1 MTEASAAQIRAAD
14 PQRSTWLSANAG
26 SGKTSVLTARVAR
39 LLVDGVPP
47 ERILCLTFTT
57 TAAAEM
63 QNRLFER
70 LGKWALQDDAT
81 LTGALAALGMPQ
93 PVPPDTLRRARTAF
107 ARAVETPGGL
117 KVQTIHAFCAGLLR
131 RFPLEAGVSP
141 GFSEADERTAKRLRD
156 EITDH
161 LAEAEP
167 TLFDAAAG
175 LAGGTDFG
183 LLVDEIL
190 ASRDDFS
197 RPPDRASLSAAL
209 GLQPGTDAET
219 LVARSFAPGDAAL
232 LNRLCS
238 ALKSGS
244 SNDLKAFDRLR
255 PLLGRPIDLRALAVF
270 EGPFLFG
277 AKVTKGTPFGP
288 KTGQFPTQS
297 TRKALGPDDC
307 AALDDLM
314 ARVADA
320 RPQRLGL
327 SALDRTLALHRFAA
341 AWLSRYDA
349 AKRARGWLDFDD
361 LITGAR
367 RLLSDPSVA
376 SWVLWRLDGGID
388 HVLVDEAQ
396 DTSPAQWDV
405 VRLLTQDFTAGDSA
419 RATGERT
426 LFVVGDPKQSIYSF
440 QGADPDAF
448 ARMRGHFADRLA
460 AVGQSLQDEHLLWSF
475 RSSPGVLALVDG
487 TFPDGAATAL
497 GDRLDH
503 RAFHAAM
510 PGRIDLWAPET
521 GEDGDPDAD
530 WFDPVDLRSA
540 SDPARRLADRVAAG
554 VADMLAGGTTI
565 PDRRTPGTPLR
576 PLRAGDILILVQ
588 RRSGVFHEIIRALK
602 ARGLP
607 VAGADVLRLGGELAV
622 QDLLAVLRVLALPED
637 DLSLA
642 AALRSPLFGWSED
655 ALFRLAHPRTGY
667 LLAALRDRAADHSGT
682 WAILS
687 DLRDQTDFLRPY
699 DLLERLLTRHGGR
712 RRLVA
717 RLGAEAEDGIDALLA
732 QALDY
737 EGAAVPSLTGF
748 LEWIGAREVTV
759 KRRPEAAGDAIRVMT
774 VHGAKGLESPVVILP
789 DCAKR
794 RPRERDRTVRLPGG
808 LRVALSPADQRPT
821 AIADAVAAR
830 RDREAA
836 ERLRLLYVALTRAES
851 WLIVAAA
858 GDTGTGDDSWHAIVA
873 GGMDRLGAAPVDGG
887 LRLESGDWTVPVPA
901 PSPRMAP
908 PPPAEPPVWL
918 NTPAAASA
926 RIAKPRSPSDLGGDK
941 VLPGEGGQDGP
952 AARLHGTLIHRLLD
966 TLPALPPD
974 RWTATAASLGQTLG
988 VPDPAPALTEVRR
1001 LLADPVLAPVF
1012 APEVLV
1018 EVPVCGDLPGLGPV
1032 AGVIDRLIVDGT
1044 RVTCTDFKSNAV
1056 VPARPAD
1063 VPEGLLR
1070 QMGAYLALLRQIY
1083 PDRTVEVA
1091 ILWTRTA
1098 TLMPLPHDMV
1108 MQALARTPS
1117 S

>member
-1 MTEASAAQIRAAD
+1 MNEASAAQIRAAD
-14 PQRSTWLSANAG
+14 PRRSTWLSANAG

-39 LLVDGVPP
+39 LLVDGVAP

-63 QNRLFER
+63 QNRLFQR
-70 LGKWALQDDAT
+70 LGAWALQDDPE
-81 LTGALAALGMPQ
+81 LTGALAALGLAG
-93 PVPPDTLRRARTAF
+93 PVRHDTLRRARTAF

-156 EITDH
+156 EITDQ
-161 LAEAEP
+161 LAEADP
-167 TLFDAAAG
+167 ALFDSAAG
-175 LAGGTDFG
+175 LAGGMDFG
-183 LLVDEIL
+183 ALVDEIL
-190 ASRDDFS
+190 SAREDFA
-197 RPPDRASLSAAL
+197 RPSDPAELAARL
-209 GLQPGTDAET
+209 GLPPGSDADT
-219 LVARSFAPGDAAL
+219 LIRRTFEPCDPAL
-232 LNRLCS
+232 LIRLCS

-244 SNDLKAFDRLR
+244 TNDIKALDRISPIAGRTPDLR
-255 PLLGRPIDLRALAVF
+255 VLVVLEGPLLYGS
-270 EGPFLFG
+270 G
-277 AKVTKGTPFGP
+277 ARDPFGP
-288 KTGQFPTQS
+288 KTGKFPTQP
-297 TRKALGPDDC
+297 TREALGPDDC
-307 AALDDLM
+307 AALDALM

-320 RPQRLGL
+320 RPQRLAL
-327 SALDRTLALHRFAA
+327 QALDRTLALHRFAA

-361 LITGAR
+361 LIAGAR

-419 RATGERT
+419 RSSGERT

-475 RSSPGVLALVDG
+475 RSSPGVLALVDS
-487 TFPDGAATAL
+487 TFPPGSDTAL

-510 PGRIDLWAPET
+510 PGRIDLWSPET
-521 GEDGDPDAD
+521 GEDGDPDAA
-530 WFDPVDLRSA
+530 WFDPLDLRSA

-554 VADMLAGGTTI
+554 VADMLAAGTAI
-565 PDRRTPGTPLR
+565 PDRRTPGTMMR
-576 PLRAGDILILVQ
+576 PLHAGDILILVQ

-622 QDLLAVLRVLALPED
+622 QDLLATLRVLALPED

-642 AALRSPLFGWSED
+642 AALRSPIFGWSED
-655 ALFRLAHPRTGY
+655 ALYRLAHHRTGY
-667 LLAALRDRAADHSGT
+667 LLAALRDHAADHADT

-687 DLRDQTDFLRPY
+687 DLRDATDFLRPY
-699 DLLERLLTRHGGR
+699 DLLERLLLRHGGR
-712 RRLVA
+712 RRLIA

-732 QALDY
+732 QALEY

-759 KRRPEAAGDAIRVMT
+759 KRRPDAAGDAIRVMT

-794 RPRERDRTVRLPGG
+794 RFPDRARTVRLPGG
-808 LRVALSPADQRPT
+808 PRVSLVLTDQRPP

-830 RDREAA
+830 KDREAA

-858 GDTGTGDDSWHAIVA
+858 GDTGTGDESWHAIVA
-873 GGMDRLGAAPVDGG
+873 EGMARLGAVPAAGG
-887 LRLESGDWTVPVPA
+887 LRLETGDWSVSAT
-901 PSPRMAP
+901 AP
-908 PPPAEPPVWL
+908 PVTDASPLPEALPSWL
-918 NTPAAASA
+918 DTPAATPA
-926 RIAKPRSPSDLGGDK
+926 RAPKPRSPSDLGGDK
-941 VLPGEGGQDGP
+941 VLPGEGGQEGP
-952 AARLHGTLIHRLLD
+952 AARMHGTLIHRLLD
-966 TLPALPPD
+966 ALPTLPPD
-974 RWTATAASLGQTLG
+974 RWTLAAGALAESLG
-988 VPDPAPALTEVRR
+988 VPDPAPAFAEVRR
-1001 LLADPVLAPVF
+1001 FLSDPALQPVF
-1012 APEVLV
+1012 APEALV
-1018 EVPVCGDLPGLGPV
+1018 EVPICGNLPGLGAV
-1032 AGVIDRLIVDGT
+1032 AGVIDRLLVEEN
-1044 RVTCTDFKSNAV
+1044 RVTCVDFKSNAV
-1056 VPARPAD
+1056 VPASAD
-1063 VPEGLLR
+1063 GVPEGLLR

-1083 PDRTVEVA
+1083 PDRTVELA

>member
-1 MTEASAAQIRAAD
+1 MNDASAAQIRAAD
-14 PQRSTWLSANAG
+14 RHRSTWLSANAG

-39 LLVDGVPP
+39 LLVDGVAP

-63 QNRLFER
+63 QNRLFQR
-70 LGKWALQDDAT
+70 LGAWALQDDAA
-81 LTGALAALGMPQ
+81 LTGALQALGLHGPLS
-93 PVPPDTLRRARTAF
+93 PDVLRRARTAF

-141 GFSEADERTAKRLRD
+141 GFTEADERTARRLRD
-156 EITDH
+156 EVTDT
-161 LAEAEP
+161 LAETEP
-167 TLFDAAAG
+167 ALFDAAAG
-175 LAGGTDFG
+175 LIGGQDYSD
-183 LLVDEIL
+183 LLDEIL
-190 ASRDDFS
+190 PARDDF
-197 RPPDRASLSAAL
+197 ASLPDPDDLAASL
-209 GLQPGTDAET
+209 GLPPGTDAGT
-219 LVARSFAPGDAAL
+219 LVAMTFGPGDPAL
-232 LNRLCS
+232 LDRLCS
-238 ALKSGS
+238 CLKSGKPT
-244 SNDLKAFDRLR
+244 DLKAFDKIA
-255 PLLGRPIDLRALAVF
+255 PVAGRSPDLRMLTVL
-270 EGPFLFG
+270 EDPFLFRAD
-277 AKVTKGTPFGP
+277 AKVPFGP
-288 KTGQFPTQS
+288 KVGSFPTKDV
-297 TRKALGPDDC
+297 RGALGSDLE
-307 AALDDLM
+307 ALNALM

-320 RPQRLGL
+320 RPLRL
-327 SALDRTLALHRFAA
+327 ALAAHGRTLALHRFAS
-341 AWLSRYDA
+341 AWLSRYDT

-419 RATGERT
+419 RAAGERT

-448 ARMRGHFADRLA
+448 ARMRRHFADRLA

-487 TFPDGAATAL
+487 TFPNSAATAL

-510 PGRIDLWAPET
+510 PGRIDLWGPET

-530 WFDPVDLRSA
+530 WFDPVDLRNA

-554 VADMLAGGTTI
+554 VAGMLGGNTPI

-576 PLRAGDILILVQ
+576 PVRAGDILILVQ

-602 ARGLP
+602 ARNLP

-655 ALFRLAHPRTGY
+655 ALFRLAQPRKGY
-667 LLAALRDRAADHSGT
+667 LLAALRDHAADHPDT

-687 DLRDQTDFLRPY
+687 DLRDRTDFQRPY
-699 DLLERLLTRHGGR
+699 DLLERLLVRHGGR

-717 RLGAEAEDGIDALLA
+717 RLGPEAEDGIDALLV
-732 QALDY
+732 QALEY

-794 RPRERDRTVRLPGG
+794 KLPDRARTVRLAGG
-808 LRVALSPADQRPT
+808 LRVALGPAADRPP
-821 AIADAVAAR
+821 AIADAVTAR
-830 RDREAA
+830 QDRGAA

-858 GDTGTGDDSWHAIVA
+858 GDTGSGADSWHAIVA
-873 GGMDRLGAAPVDGG
+873 DGMARLGAVATDDG
-887 LRLESGDWTVPVPA
+887 LRLESGDWTAAAA
-901 PSPRMAP
+901 PG
-908 PPPAEPPVWL
+908 
-918 NTPAAASA
+918 AASA
-926 RIAKPRSPSDLGGDK
+926 PAGTTSILPAWLDTPATTPPAPARPRNPSDLGGDK
-941 VLPGEGGQDGP
+941 VLPGEGAQDGP
-952 AARLHGTLIHRLLD
+952 AARLHGTLIHRLLEV
-966 TLPALPPD
+966 LPSQPAD
-974 RWTATAASLGQTLG
+974 RWDRISAALATSLGAA
-988 VPDPAPALTEVRR
+988 DPAAALREVRQV
-1001 LLADPVLAPVF
+1001 LADPALATLF
-1012 APEVLV
+1012 APDVLV
-1018 EVPVCGDLPGLGPV
+1018 EVPVSGEIPRLGPV
-1032 AGVIDRLIVDGT
+1032 AGVIDRLMVGPGGI
-1044 RVTCTDFKSNAV
+1044 TCIDIKSNAV
-1056 VPARPAD
+1056 VPPTAD
-1063 VPEGLLR
+1063 RVPEGLLR
-1070 QMGAYLALLRQIY
+1070 QMGAYRVLLERIY
-1083 PDRTVEVA
+1083 PDRPVTTA
-1091 ILWTRTA
+1091 ILWMRRA
-1098 TLMPLPHDMV
+1098 SLMPLPHDMV
-1108 MQALARTPS
+1108 MQALSRTPS

>member
-1 MTEASAAQIRAAD
+1 MNEASAAQVRAAD
-14 PQRSTWLSANAG
+14 PRRSTWLSANAG

-39 LLVDGVPP
+39 LLVDGIAP

-63 QNRLFER
+63 QNRLFQR
-70 LGKWALQDDAT
+70 LGAWALKDDARLTDALT
-81 LTGALAALGMPQ
+81 LLGVSG
-93 PVPPDTLRRARTAF
+93 PVLPDTLARARTAF

-117 KVQTIHAFCAGLLR
+117 KVQTIHAFCASLLR
-131 RFPLEAGVSP
+131 RFPLEAGISP

-156 EITDH
+156 EITDR
-161 LAEAEP
+161 LAETEP
-167 TLFDAAAG
+167 ALFDAAAG
-175 LAGGTDFG
+175 LAGGQDFAA
-183 LLVDEIL
+183 LVDEIL
-190 ASRDDFS
+190 TAREDFA
-197 RPPDRASLSAAL
+197 RPPDQAAL
-209 GLQPGTDAET
+209 ARYLGLSRGTDAET
-219 LVARSFAPGDAAL
+219 LVRQTFAPGDPAL
-232 LNRLCS
+232 LTRLCS
-238 ALKSGS
+238 ALKAGGT
-244 SNDLKAFDRLR
+244 NDLKALDRLR
-255 PLLGRPIDLRALAVF
+255 PVAGQTLDLRALAVL
-270 EGPFLFG
+270 EGPLLYGSG
-277 AKVTKGTPFGP
+277 AKDAFGP
-288 KTGQFPTQS
+288 KTGKFPGKDA
-297 TRKALGPDDC
+297 RAALGADDS
-307 AALDDLM
+307 AYLDDLM
-314 ARVADA
+314 VRVAAA
-320 RPQRLGL
+320 RPQRLAL
-327 SALDRTLALHRFAA
+327 QALDRSMALHRFAS

-349 AKRARGWLDFDD
+349 AKQARGWLDFDD

-405 VRLLTQDFTAGDSA
+405 VRLLTQDFTSGDSA
-419 RATGERT
+419 RSPGERT

-475 RSSPGVLALVDG
+475 RSAPGVLALVDG
-487 TFPDGAATAL
+487 TFPDGSRAAL
-497 GDRLDH
+497 GDVLDH
-503 RAFHAAM
+503 RAFHAGM
-510 PGRIDLWAPET
+510 PGRIDVWAPET
-521 GEDGDPDAD
+521 GEDGDPDAE

-540 SDPARRLADRVAAG
+540 ADPARRLADRIAAA
-554 VADMLAGGTTI
+554 VADMMAGAI
-565 PDRRTPGTPLR
+565 VPDRTAPGTPMR
-576 PLRAGDILILVQ
+576 ELRAGDILILVQ

-655 ALFRLAHPRTGY
+655 ALFRLAHPRPPGTY
-667 LLAALRDRAADHSGT
+667 LSAALRAQADAHAGT

-687 DLRDQTDFLRPY
+687 DLRDRTDYLRPY
-699 DLLERLLTRHGGR
+699 DLLERLLIRHGGR
-712 RRLVA
+712 KRLVA
-717 RLGAEAEDGIDALLA
+717 RLGPEAEDGIDALLA
-732 QALDY
+732 QALEY

-794 RPRERDRTVRLPGG
+794 RPRERDRTVRLRDGA
-808 LRVALSPADQRPT
+808 RVALMPADQRPP
-821 AIADAVAAR
+821 AIAAAVEAR
-830 RDREAA
+830 QAREAA

-858 GDTGTGDDSWHAIVA
+858 GETGAGEDSWHSIVSD
-873 GGMDRLGAAPVDGG
+873 GVQRLGATVVEKG
-887 LRLESGDWTVPVPA
+887 LRLQSGDWTVPAA
-901 PSPRMAP
+901 PDVCSAEADKPDNP
-908 PPPAEPPVWL
+908 PPWL
-918 NTPAAASA
+918 ETPAATPP
-926 RIAKPRSPSDLGGDK
+926 RPGRPRSPSDLGGDK
-941 VLPGEGGQDGP
+941 MLPGDGAQDGS
-952 AARLHGTLIHRLLD
+952 AARLHGTLIHRLL
-966 TLPALPPD
+966 
-974 RWTATAASLGQTLG
+974 
-988 VPDPAPALTEVRR
+988 E
-1001 LLADPVLAPVF
+1001 VLAPQPPQDWDTLAAAVATMLGVADPGPALREARVVLSSPDLRDLF
-1012 APEVLV
+1012 TSDVLV
-1018 EVPVCGDLPGLGPV
+1018 EVPVTGDVPGLGPV
-1032 AGVIDRLIVDGT
+1032 AGVIDRLVVGPDGITCVDL
-1044 RVTCTDFKSNAV
+1044 KSNAV
-1056 VPARPAD
+1056 VPDSPRH

-1070 QMGAYLALLRQIY
+1070 QMGAYLVLLQRIW
-1083 PDRTVEVA
+1083 PDRPVSVA